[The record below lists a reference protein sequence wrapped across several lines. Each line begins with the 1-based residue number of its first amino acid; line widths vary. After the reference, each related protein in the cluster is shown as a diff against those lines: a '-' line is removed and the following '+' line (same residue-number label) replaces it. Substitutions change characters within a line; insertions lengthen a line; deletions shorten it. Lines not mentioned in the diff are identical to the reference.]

1 MGKAKKFSK
10 IHEFMYELKAGDGM
24 TEEVVFVGPDVNMSE
39 AGRILRSKHISAVP
53 VIDRDKIVGL
63 LCMKDYIQWLE
74 NSEED
79 CPVAEKMTGKVKTVF
94 DFLPLVE
101 VLKKFEKYRYR
112 LFPVIND
119 DLELVG
125 IINEG
130 DIIKCIFKK
139 LEEAYL
145 EEEIQT
151 ARATHIFEDI
161 VADKASMKFQY
172 RIIGNDFK
180 RAGECAS
187 GLKKTLKRFGLHSH
201 IIRRVAIATYEAEM
215 NMIVFAIE
223 GEITAELEQNKLII
237 SAIDTG
243 PGIEDIEKAMR
254 PGYSTAPEWVK
265 DLGFGAGMGLYN
277 IKKCSDTMNIH
288 SIPGEGTHL
297 EINFILD

>member
-1 MGKAKKFSK
+1 M
-10 IHEFMYELKAGDGM
+10 
-24 TEEVVFVGPDVNMSE
+24 
-39 AGRILRSKHISAVP
+39 
-53 VIDRDKIVGL
+53 
-63 LCMKDYIQWLE
+63 
-74 NSEED
+74 
-79 CPVAEKMTGKVKTVF
+79 
-94 DFLPLVE
+94 
-101 VLKKFEKYRYR
+101 
-112 LFPVIND
+112 
-119 DLELVG
+119 G

-151 ARATHIFEDI
+151 GRATHIFEDI

-180 RAGECAS
+180 HAGECAS
-187 GLKKTLKRFGLHSH
+187 GLKKTLKRLGLHSH
-201 IIRRVAIATYEAEM
+201 VIRRIAIATYEAEM
-215 NMIVFAIE
+215 NMIVFASG
-223 GEITAELEQNKLII
+223 GEITAEMEQNKLII

-243 PGIEDIEKAMR
+243 PGIEDIEKAML
-254 PGYSTAPEWVK
+254 PGYSTAPDWVR

-288 SIPGEGTHL
+288 SILGEGTHL